1 MPLRIAEA
9 QQLFDALSDPLVRPA
24 LIAFFHQEH
33 TEQLRQLV
41 QAIRLPERD
50 TMKEAQLAGKV
61 EVYETALSGLEHFA
75 EEQLRVASQ

>member
-9 QQLFDALSDPLVRPA
+9 QQLADALSDPLLRPG
-24 LIAFFHQEH
+24 LIAFFHQEQA
-33 TEQLRQLV
+33 EGLRQLV

-75 EEQLRVASQ
+75 EDQLRQASQ

>member
-1 MPLRIAEA
+1 MPLRLAEA
-9 QQLFDALSDPLVRPA
+9 QQLHDALGDPLLRPA
-24 LIAFFHQEH
+24 LTAFFHEEH

-61 EVYETALSGLEHFA
+61 EAYETALSSMERFA
-75 EEQLRVASQ
+75 EEQLRRATQ